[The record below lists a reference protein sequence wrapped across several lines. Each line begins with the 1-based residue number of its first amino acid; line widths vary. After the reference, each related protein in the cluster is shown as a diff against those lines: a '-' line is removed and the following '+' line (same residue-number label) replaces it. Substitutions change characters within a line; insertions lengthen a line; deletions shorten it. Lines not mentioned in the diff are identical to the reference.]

1 MTTETQTQTPTMAD
15 KLRAT
20 WDAGD
25 YAEVA
30 ERLVMPL
37 GPVAV
42 EAAGTREITRHL
54 RRTLGVSKHQVT
66 SLAYWSAR

>member
-1 MTTETQTQTPTMAD
+1 MTTGTQTQTPTMAD

-42 EAAGTREITRHL
+42 EAAGVQAL
-54 RRTLGVSKHQVT
+54 
-66 SLAYWSAR
+66 SLIHI